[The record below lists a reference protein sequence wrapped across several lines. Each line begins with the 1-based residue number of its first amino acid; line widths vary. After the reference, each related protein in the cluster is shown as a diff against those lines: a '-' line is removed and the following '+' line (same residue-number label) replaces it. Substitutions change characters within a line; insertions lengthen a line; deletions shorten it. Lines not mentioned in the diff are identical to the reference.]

1 MPAKLVS
8 VNVGIPGN
16 IAWSGRTVYTAIWK
30 TPIEGTRTVGKI
42 NVIGLR
48 SASSRRVA
56 FFGLPLIIPGFGGA
70 NILQEAVMNRLGYVA
85 ASTII
90 ITVLIALIFGL
101 RSTMKPAQSAS
112 FNLGHLVPAA
122 TR

>member
-48 SASSRRVA
+48 SA
-56 FFGLPLIIPGFGGA
+56 L
-70 NILQEAVMNRLGYVA
+70 NRLGCVA